1 MQLTCCGGV
10 KPLFRGSCSL
20 ASWEFN
26 KAIQEFWHGVRGA
39 TESILTYAS
48 RIIQLRNILAFS
60 IDSQAIRKVS
70 FKQDPPFS
78 REAIGLKAADLNLKR
93 NLL

>member
-1 MQLTCCGGV
+1 M
-10 KPLFRGSCSL
+10 
-20 ASWEFN
+20 
-26 KAIQEFWHGVRGA
+26 QEFSHGVRGA
-39 TESILTYAS
+39 TESISTYAS
-48 RIIQLRNILAFS
+48 RIIQLKNILAFS

-78 REAIGLKAADLNLKR
+78 REAIGLIAGDLNLKH